1 MKLPLWRRRR
11 REEELEEEIQSHL
24 RMAIR
29 DRMERGESAEEAES
43 AARREFGNVGL
54 IKETTRGMWGFGALE
69 TFWQDLRYGARMLLK
84 QPGFTAVA
92 VITLALGIG
101 ANTAIFSVVNAVLLR
116 PLPYEDPDRLVVIWG
131 THPHVGREVASLP
144 DFVDWR
150 EQCRSFELMA
160 ATTSRSFERVPPGW
174 NFSLTGGEEPER
186 LIGDYV
192 TDDFFTVL
200 GIPPVLGRSFLPEE
214 HRPGG
219 PHVVVLSHG
228 LWQRRFGSNPDIVG
242 RAITLNGQDH
252 TVVGIA
258 APHLWFPGSTD
269 LWIPLAMDEAKAFRR
284 SDFLS
289 VIARLK
295 PGVSGAQAQAEMN
308 TITARLEQQYP
319 QTNSGWRA
327 DLVPLHE
334 QMVGDIRTPLLVL
347 LAAVGF
353 VLLIACANIANLLL
367 SRAAVREREIAIRA
381 AVGAGRGRLA
391 RQSGAESVL
400 LALPGGALGALLA
413 LSGIDA
419 LVKLGPQDIPRLS
432 EVGVDWRVFCFTV
445 LLSLATGALFG
456 LAPAL
461 QFSRLD
467 LNEALKS
474 GRSAGAMSRG
484 RRRLSRALVVS
495 EVALSLILLV
505 GAALMI
511 KSLYRL
517 MNLDAGFDRENLL
530 TLQLELPP
538 AKYDHRR
545 QVENFY
551 RRIIESV
558 RGLPGVVSATTVNM
572 LPLSG
577 ARVVGAF
584 HIAGRPAPPP
594 DVALMMDASV
604 LSVGDRYIETMGIPL
619 ILGRSLS
626 EQDRRDGPKEAL
638 INQAMARRYFHDQ
651 DPVGQRISLGLPQSP
666 VWSMTIVGVVADV
679 KQEAMEK
686 EFYPA
691 IIMPLTWPA
700 ATLVVRARDNPL
712 NLVAAI
718 RGEIRSIDRDILVY
732 KIRTM
737 DQTLG
742 ATLEERR
749 FTMFL
754 LSIFAVV
761 ALALAAVGLYGV
773 MSYTVSQRTNEI
785 GIRMALGARRSDVLM
800 MVVGEG
806 VKLAGSGVLI
816 GLGGALALTRLMRTL
831 VFGVSATDPLTFTAV
846 ALSLTL
852 VALLAALV
860 PARRAT
866 KVDPM
871 IALRCE

>member
-1 MKLPLWRRRR
+1 MKFPPWRR

-29 DRMERGESAEEAES
+29 DRMQRGENAEEAES
-43 AARREFGNVGL
+43 AARREFGNVRL
-54 IKETTRGMWGFGALE
+54 IKETTRGIWGFGTLE
-69 TFWQDLRYGARMLLK
+69 TIWQDLRYGARMLLK
-84 QPGFTAVA
+84 QPGFTVVA
-92 VITLALGIG
+92 VITLALGVG
-101 ANTAIFSVVNAVLLR
+101 ANTAIFSVVNAVLFR

-131 THPHVGREVASLP
+131 AHPQAGREGASLP

-150 EQCRSFELMA
+150 EQCRSLERMA
-160 ATTSRSFERVPPGW
+160 ATTSRSFESAPPGW

-192 TDDFFTVL
+192 TADFFTVL

-219 PHVVVLSHG
+219 PSVVVLSHG
-228 LWQRRFGSNPDIVG
+228 LWQRRFGSNPEIVG
-242 RAITLNGQDH
+242 RAITLNGRDH

-258 APHLWFPGSTD
+258 APHLWPPGSTD
-269 LWIPLAMDEAKAFRR
+269 LWIPLAMDAANANRR
-284 SDFLS
+284 GDFLS

-295 PGVSGAQAQAEMN
+295 PGVSLTQAQAEMD

-319 QTNSGWRA
+319 QTNSMWRA

-334 QMVGDIRTPLLVL
+334 QMVGNIRTPLLVL

-353 VLLIACANIANLLL
+353 VLLIACANVANLLL
-367 SRAAVREREIAIRA
+367 SRAAARESEIAIRA

-391 RQSGAESVL
+391 RQSLTESIL
-400 LALPGGALGALLA
+400 LALLGGAMGALLA

-419 LVKLGPQDIPRLS
+419 LVRLGPQDIPRLS

-484 RRRLSRALVVS
+484 RRRLSRVLVVS

-517 MNLDAGFDRENLL
+517 MNLDAGFNRENLL

-551 RRIIESV
+551 QRIIESV
-558 RGLPGVVSATTVNM
+558 RGLPGVVSATTVNL

-577 ARVVGAF
+577 PHGATAF
-584 HIAGRPAPPP
+584 VIAGRPAPPP
-594 DVALMMDASV
+594 EVLVDANV
-604 LSVGDRYIETMGIPL
+604 LSVGDRYIETMGIPV

-638 INQAMARRYFHDQ
+638 INQTLARRYFHDQ
-651 DPVGQRISLGLPQSP
+651 DPIGQRISLGLPQSP
-666 VWSMTIVGVVADV
+666 VWLMTIVGVVADV
-679 KQEAMEK
+679 KHEAMEK
-686 EFYPA
+686 EVYPA
-691 IIMPLTWPA
+691 IYMPLTWPA
-700 ATLVVRARDNPL
+700 ATLVVRARDDAL

-737 DQTLG
+737 DQVLG
-742 ATLEERR
+742 DALEERR

-754 LSIFAVV
+754 LSIFAAV

-773 MSYTVSQRTNEI
+773 MSYTVSQRTHEI

-806 VKLAGSGVLI
+806 VKLASSGVLI
-816 GLGGALALTRLMRTL
+816 GLGGAWALKRLMETL
-831 VFGVSATDPLTFTAV
+831 VFGVSATDPLTFTTI
-846 ALSLTL
+846 ALLLTL
-852 VALLAALV
+852 VALLACWI